1 MNKTVRAFTL
11 IEIMV
16 AVSIFAVVML
26 VGVGA
31 LLTMVEV
38 NKRAQGVNSVIN
50 NLNAALEQ
58 MSRSIRVGSTYYC
71 GDTSVEPSP
80 SVLAQPRDCSG
91 NGGLLLAFEPTG
103 GDPEDVDDQTVYRLN
118 GTQLER
124 SLCSG
129 ADQLCGPENEKDGA
143 WVAITAPEVII
154 TDFRFYVTGSTPLS
168 GGDFEQPRVL
178 MIVKGTANVQ
188 GGPTEFKVQSSITQ
202 RLLDI

>member
-1 MNKTVRAFTL
+1 MKSVHAFTL

-38 NKRAQGVNSVIN
+38 NKRAQGINSVMN
-50 NLNAALEQ
+50 NLNAAMEQ
-58 MSRSIRVGSTYYC
+58 MSRSIRVGATYYC
-71 GDTSVEPSP
+71 GDSAVEPAP
-80 SVLAQPRDCSG
+80 SVLASPRDCPVS
-91 NGGLLLAFEPTG
+91 GGLLLAFEPTG

-118 GTQLER
+118 GTHLER

-129 ADQLCGPENEKDGA
+129 RNQTCGSAGEKNGA
-143 WVAITAPEVII
+143 WVSITAPEVII
-154 TDFRFYVTGSTPLS
+154 TDFRFYVTGSTPLLS
-168 GGDFEQPRVL
+168 GDTEQPRVV
-178 MIVKGTANVQ
+178 MVVQGTAQVQ
-188 GGPTEFKVQSSITQ
+188 GGPTEFKVQSSVTQ